1 MPTITEIDRRHAV
14 YYETMLGAVFEMYQL
29 SGIMGAGLFELYREN
44 ILKAWSWAIKNSNRH
59 RDAAKL
65 CISFARDRT
74 ELLSLRLEPAQLVSR
89 LQSSVTCAR
98 RQRDAKSWGRLLRE
112 LGAAHALNGQIE
124 QALIC
129 YTRSEEICREA
140 GDKEG
145 NAMALTSQGKAHTQ
159 LHDYAAAIQCLEC
172 SLRVFQEIEIAD
184 GEADALNGLGAA
196 QLGRGLAQPAV
207 ESYEKS
213 LAIYRKID
221 NYRGEAIALCG
232 LGDARMALDQSTEA
246 EELYTAAL
254 VLFRQLNDQQ
264 GETEVLSSIATG
276 GCRARSTVKIQTLR
290 NDLTQH
296 SKAAFSFLSSDTESS

>member
-1 MPTITEIDRRHAV
+1 MPTTTEIDRRHAV
-14 YYETMLGAVFEMYQL
+14 YYETMLGAVFEMYKL

-59 RDAAKL
+59 IDAAKL

-89 LQSSVTCAR
+89 LQSSVACAR
-98 RQRDAKSWGRLLRE
+98 RQGDAKSWGRLLRE
-112 LGAAHALNGQIE
+112 LGAAHALSGQVE

-129 YTRSEEICREA
+129 YLRSEEICREA
-140 GDKEG
+140 SDKAGE
-145 NAMALTSQGKAHTQ
+145 AMALSSQGKAHTH
-159 LHDYAAAIQCLEC
+159 LYANATATDCLER
-172 SLRVFQEIEIAD
+172 SLSIFREIEFAG

-196 QLGRGLAQPAV
+196 QLSLGLVPQAV

-221 NYRGEAIALCG
+221 DYRGEAIALCG
-232 LGDARMALDQSTEA
+232 LGDARMALDQLKEA
-246 EELYTAAL
+246 EDLYTAAL

-276 GCRARSTVKIQTLR
+276 GRRAKATVRI
-290 NDLTQH
+290 
-296 SKAAFSFLSSDTESS
+296 